1 MCGNMAQINPAVRF
15 RLSPAQIAVIA
26 LGIELITGSYQ
37 TRLRKGTSP
46 FSYLFRIYPPPRGFN
61 RGTFNKIFMEKLL
74 DLGNG
79 LTTRTKAAS
88 LLNEAQVCN
97 EATGASFCTT
107 VENSPIRAATASE
120 FFRY

>member
-1 MCGNMAQINPAVRF
+1 MSENVAQINPEVRF

-26 LGIELITGSYQ
+26 LGMDLITGSYQ

-46 FSYLFRIYPPPRGFN
+46 YSYPFRIYPPPRGFN
-61 RGTFNKIFMEKLL
+61 RGTFNLLFMEKLL
-74 DLGNG
+74 ALGKG

-88 LLNEAQVCN
+88 LLNDAKVCD

-107 VENSPIRAATASE
+107 VDNSPIRVATASE
-120 FFRY
+120 FFRH